1 MRVVYK
7 FDELKFNIQILIS
20 RFKSGLGGELERQ
33 KEMFMTSEKYHI
45 SAKERKISMSLP

>member
-20 RFKSGLGGELERQ
+20 RFKSGLAGEPERQ
-33 KEMFMTSEKYHI
+33 KAMSMTSEKYHV
-45 SAKERKISMSLP
+45 SAKERKISRNLP